1 MAGAVD
7 DVATPMA
14 TPSLSRSRAAPGSSG
29 DSASHAIMEA
39 GSGGGQGAAAAG
51 AAGATSATADEA
63 STPGVGEGERV
74 GGTSAQAALMA
85 ASDGGLGSAPKGS
98 GDDNGGSGG
107 AEAGDRSA
115 AAAGAACAVSAATGE
130 ASTPSIGEGERV
142 GGMRAQAALT
152 LACGGGPG
160 SALDGG
166 GDADVLPE
174 AIAAPTGLGGGGG
187 GSAPAT
193 GAPANEPSTE
203 KASTCST
210 SCCMGVWRAG
220 CGGGEVE
227 SGWRSPAGRGEAEAP
242 AELTTPSPNGV
253 PRCASLAA
261 RKVARRAA
269 CARRVDG
276 ERWRCGECCPGE
288 LEADGGRWRGGEKDG
303 SDGDGEGL
311 RRCASRCRL
320 AGWCWW
326 GQWWCGGR
334 WEG

>member
-1 MAGAVD
+1 MS
-7 DVATPMA
+7 T
-14 TPSLSRSRAAPGSSG
+14 AAAREGSSS
-29 DSASHAIMEA
+29 DS
-39 GSGGGQGAAAAG
+39 
-51 AAGATSATADEA
+51 T
-63 STPGVGEGERV
+63 GVY
-74 GGTSAQAALMA
+74 
-85 ASDGGLGSAPKGS
+85 
-98 GDDNGGSGG
+98 
-107 AEAGDRSA
+107 
-115 AAAGAACAVSAATGE
+115 
-130 ASTPSIGEGERV
+130 ERV
-142 GGMRAQAALT
+142 GGMCALT
-152 LACGGGPG
+152 QAYGGGLGPAPGIGVNERVGGSGGGGGPLGKRRLREG
-160 SALDGG
+160 SSAGPSTGVAARVSAPVHCAGG
-166 GDADVLPE
+166 GPTGGVECAGAAPGAWPGGSDVLPE
-174 AIAAPTGLGGGGG
+174 ATAAPTGLGGGGG
-187 GSAPAT
+187 GRAPAT

-220 CGGGEVE
+220 CGGSEVE
-227 SGWRSPAGRGEAEAP
+227 SGWRSPAGRGDAEAP

-253 PRCASLAA
+253 PLCASLAA

-288 LEADGGRWRGGEKDG
+288 PEADGGRWRGGEKDG

-311 RRCASRCRL
+311 RRCASRRRL

>member
-1 MAGAVD
+1 MGGVECAG
-7 DVATPMA
+7 
-14 TPSLSRSRAAPGSSG
+14 AAPG
-29 DSASHAIMEA
+29 AW
-39 GSGGGQGAAAAG
+39 
-51 AAGATSATADEA
+51 
-63 STPGVGEGERV
+63 P
-74 GGTSAQAALMA
+74 
-85 ASDGGLGSAPKGS
+85 
-98 GDDNGGSGG
+98 GGS
-107 AEAGDRSA
+107 
-115 AAAGAACAVSAATGE
+115 
-130 ASTPSIGEGERV
+130 
-142 GGMRAQAALT
+142 
-152 LACGGGPG
+152 
-160 SALDGG
+160 
-166 GDADVLPE
+166 DVLPE

-303 SDGDGEGL
+303 SDGDGEAL